1 MHSPSE
7 KLNIALLIPVIIPF
21 IIALILFFSSG
32 KSNRPKLF
40 LSLSMFNTAFVFW
53 GNYLYFNHAY
63 YHYSFIHGFHIFSVL
78 AIYPSFYIYFLL
90 LTQQKI
96 RWKKYFLHFLPAL
109 LFMLV
114 SDVIFFPFL
123 NISERVYFLGE
134 YRIHPTFD
142 NLPLSILWI
151 FRFLNVGAI
160 LVQVVLYSLAIFR
173 LQKQHKTNI
182 QECFSNPWEFDLN
195 WIRVLNFILIASAIV
210 SILFYTTNP
219 VKLLGEQYITY
230 PFYLLSGVISL
241 LGILGNMQNPVLKN
255 ITDGQVVNLNDL
267 KGNELKLK
275 LENYFIEKQP
285 YLQPDLK
292 LTDVCAQIGSNRT
305 YVSNLINVNY
315 GMNFSQ
321 FVNHYRL
328 KEAEELLR
336 KFPTRNLEQVA
347 VEAGFGHISSFSRAC
362 KMVKKISLG
371 EFRKNAVL
379 SN

>member
-1 MHSPSE
+1 
-7 KLNIALLIPVIIPF
+7 
-21 IIALILFFSSG
+21 
-32 KSNRPKLF
+32 
-40 LSLSMFNTAFVFW
+40 
-53 GNYLYFNHAY
+53 
-63 YHYSFIHGFHIFSVL
+63 
-78 AIYPSFYIYFLL
+78 
-90 LTQQKI
+90 
-96 RWKKYFLHFLPAL
+96 
-109 LFMLV
+109 
-114 SDVIFFPFL
+114 
-123 NISERVYFLGE
+123 
-134 YRIHPTFD
+134 
-142 NLPLSILWI
+142 
-151 FRFLNVGAI
+151 VGAI